1 MQKGTLLHLLDS
13 IPSNNPIAF
22 GVAQQAWK
30 HPETAARIDHEQA
43 GSGSG
48 NTTNAHGELRK
59 DCSPVPSPN
68 GRAKAWLKAVMG
80 RGLTTSGELEVETS
94 RIQTS
99 RRLAAVRIQTK
110 S

>member
-1 MQKGTLLHLLDS
+1 MQKGTLLHLPDS

-30 HPETAARIDHEQA
+30 HPRTAAPIDHEQA

-48 NTTNAHGELRK
+48 NTTNAASRAAQGSQSRPIPKRQSESVAEGCDGETLDHEWR
-59 DCSPVPSPN
+59 V
-68 GRAKAWLKAVMG
+68 
-80 RGLTTSGELEVETS
+80 EVETS
-94 RIQTS
+94 RIQTL
-99 RRLAAVRIQTK
+99 RRLATVRIQTK